1 MKAASVSVCGLSITA
16 NLGNIMD
23 LERFYIWQDWPAEK
37 QKLFFAA
44 LVAGWALLFFV
55 IWSGFNESQSKAER
69 IMLSSKQKYAKVVPL
84 VEELKSGESSRG
96 ALVDR
101 EPMTAAQQVI
111 RDLGLDSRL
120 SSLRPLQAGANTSEG
135 VQVIL
140 ESLNLPELVALL
152 RDFNVRGALK
162 VTNFNINHR
171 LDSPELADVQIILV
185 R

>member
-1 MKAASVSVCGLSITA
+1 
-16 NLGNIMD
+16 MD
-23 LERFYIWQDWPAEK
+23 LERFYIWQDWPADK
-37 QKLFFAA
+37 QKLFFTA
-44 LVAGWALLFFV
+44 LVAGWALVLFMV
-55 IWSGFNESQSKAER
+55 WSGFAESQSKAER
-69 IMLSSKQKYAKVVPL
+69 ITISSKQKYAKVIPL
-84 VEELKSGESSRG
+84 VEQLKAGESSRG

-120 SSLRPLQAGANTSEG
+120 TSLRPLQAGANSGQG
-135 VQVIL
+135 VQVLL
-140 ESLNLPELVALL
+140 ESLNLPELVALM

>member
-1 MKAASVSVCGLSITA
+1 M
-16 NLGNIMD
+16 LGSAMD
-23 LERFYIWQDWPAEK
+23 LERFYIWQDWPADK
-37 QKLFFAA
+37 QKLFFSA
-44 LVAGWALLFFV
+44 LVAGWALILFL
-55 IWSGFNESQSKAER
+55 IWSGFADSQHKAER
-69 IMLSSKQKYAKVVPL
+69 RMLSSKQQYAKVVPL
-84 VEELKSGESSRG
+84 VEELRTGEASRG

-120 SSLRPLQAGANTSEG
+120 SSLRPMQSGGDSGQG
-135 VQVIL
+135 VQVLL

-152 RDFNVRGALK
+152 RDFKVRGGLK

-171 LDSPELADVQIILV
+171 LDSPELADVQIILF

>member
-1 MKAASVSVCGLSITA
+1 ME
-16 NLGNIMD
+16 
-23 LERFYIWQDWPAEK
+23 LERFYIWQDWPVEK

-44 LVAGWALLFFV
+44 LVAGWALVLFMV
-55 IWSGFNESQSKAER
+55 WSGFNESQSKAVR
-69 IMLSSKQKYAKVVPL
+69 IMLSSKQKYSKTVPL
-84 VEELKSGESSRG
+84 VEQLKAGESSRG

-111 RDLGLDSRL
+111 RDLGLDARMT
-120 SSLRPLQAGANTSEG
+120 SLRPIQAGANSAQG

-140 ESLNLPELVALL
+140 ESLNLPEVVVML
-152 RDFNVRGALK
+152 RDFNVRGGLK

-171 LDSPELADVQIILV
+171 LDSPELADIQIILT